1 MMLKG
6 NHNTPHTRLTPSH
19 LFDNGQWPWSL
30 KKETRMKAVK
40 ASEFKAR
47 CLQLMDEVAE
57 TREPVVVTP
66 HGKPVC
72 QVIPYKPKPKTL
84 FGMSKDTITI
94 NGDIISLQIPSTL

>member
-1 MMLKG
+1 MLIV
-6 NHNTPHTRLTPSH
+6 
-19 LFDNGQWPWSL
+19 L
-30 KKETRMKAVK
+30 KKEPCMKGVK

-57 TREPVVVTP
+57 TREPLVITK

-94 NGDIISLQIPSTL
+94 KVDIISPLDVEWEAKQ